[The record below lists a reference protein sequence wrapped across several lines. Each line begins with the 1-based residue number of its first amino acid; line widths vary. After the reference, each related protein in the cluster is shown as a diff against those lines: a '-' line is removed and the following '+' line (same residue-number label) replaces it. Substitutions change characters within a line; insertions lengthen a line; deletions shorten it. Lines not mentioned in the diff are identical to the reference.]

1 MTSQPNPSR
10 HRFLVFTFFYV
21 LFAMLYSILC
31 TTCFF
36 HFYSKLKRVLICQMH
51 TCTGSLCV
59 YAPAIKP
66 HSKKAASLTCF
77 QMAPTTNRS
86 LVNFVRNDF
95 GAKRRGTTIETATW
109 RAAPSAHTV
118 SRSSPLCPTSAA
130 TCFSSTA
137 CRPWPSSGKL
147 QNFTRLRVPFGFLT
161 AVLSVI
167 DFGKLV
173 CW

>member
-1 MTSQPNPSR
+1 VC
-10 HRFLVFTFFYV
+10 L
-21 LFAMLYSILC
+21 
-31 TTCFF
+31 
-36 HFYSKLKRVLICQMH
+36 
-51 TCTGSLCV
+51 

-86 LVNFVRNDF
+86 HVNFVRNDF
-95 GAKRRGTTIETATW
+95 GAKRRGTTTETATW

-118 SRSSPLCPTSAA
+118 SRSSPLCPTYAA

-167 DFGKLV
+167 DFGQLV
-173 CW
+173 CVKDDCVARMRSVFFRSHRRRQLDGRKERRRRRTLRV